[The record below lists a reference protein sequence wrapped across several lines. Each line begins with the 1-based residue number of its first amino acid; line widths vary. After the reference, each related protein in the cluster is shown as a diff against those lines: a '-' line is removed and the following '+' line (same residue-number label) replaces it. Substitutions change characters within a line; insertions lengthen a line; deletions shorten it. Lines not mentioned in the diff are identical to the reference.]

1 MTVVEPK
8 RPHLVPVP
16 SRDAGP
22 SPDEGNEPTGPDR
35 TDVLVARAKG
45 GDTDAW
51 ARLYQEEFDGL
62 YRHVGYLT
70 HDPVIAEDLVQEAFA
85 RALANLHRF
94 DGRSSF
100 STWLHGIAI
109 NVVRKHWRGSS
120 RQERAYKRLE
130 QHVAIRS
137 TSNDPEGSHM
147 KKQRARVLLE
157 VLETLPTKLRE
168 AYVLCDLRQL
178 PREEAAAQLDI
189 TVGNLSVRA
198 TRARARIRDELVRLG
213 WLTGEGGRNA

>member
-16 SRDAGP
+16 SADADA
-22 SPDEGNEPTGPDR
+22 SAPDR
-35 TDVLVARAKG
+35 VDLLVARARD

-62 YRHVGYLT
+62 YRHIGYLT
-70 HDPVIAEDLVQEAFA
+70 HDPVVAEDLVQEAFA
-85 RALANLHRF
+85 RALANLRRF
-94 DGRSSF
+94 DGRSTF

-120 RQERAYKRLE
+120 RRDRAYKRLE

-137 TSNDPEGSHM
+137 RTGDPETSHLG
-147 KKQRARVLLE
+147 KQRARVLLE
-157 VLETLPTKLRE
+157 VIETLPPKLRE

-178 PREEAAAQLDI
+178 PRDQAAAQLSI
-189 TVGNLSVRA
+189 TPGNLSVRA

-213 WLTGEGGRNA
+213 WLPREDTGRDE